1 MNCHA
6 ELDPL
11 ESASLLSAAER
22 VVRDE
27 TARAVDEKLLPL
39 AAGAFEKGEMPE
51 AAVLA
56 LAEMGAFG
64 ASMDRGPMQYGLI
77 AEEVAEV
84 YPDLVAH
91 SADGQI
97 ETVKYQV
104 LDAMLLNELQQQQ
117 AQIRALVRQNDDLQ
131 RRLAALESALAARR

>member
-39 AAGAFEKGEMPE
+39 AAGAFEKGEMLFHTKILGGE
-51 AAVLA
+51 VRHWIQDCLSVCYAVYRH
-56 LAEMGAFG
+56 E
-64 ASMDRGPMQYGLI
+64 Q
-77 AEEVAEV
+77 
-84 YPDLVAH
+84 
-91 SADGQI
+91 
-97 ETVKYQV
+97 
-104 LDAMLLNELQQQQ
+104 
-117 AQIRALVRQNDDLQ
+117 
-131 RRLAALESALAARR
+131 AALIFKIQYLPSTLG